1 MFHVTERLLLRPV
14 WPEDWEQV
22 LVGIGEEAI
31 VRNLAR
37 APWPYGEDDARCWAS
52 QPQDP
57 CTPNFGI
64 VESRTGRLI
73 GAAGLGRQDHDGEV
87 ELGYWL
93 RRDAWGRGYATEAGR
108 GVIAIARVL
117 GHRQLV
123 AGHFLDNPASGRVLR
138 KIGFVPTGKTTARF
152 SRARGEAVPSA
163 EFKLDL
169 AEDANPMMRAA

>member
-22 LVGIGEEAI
+22 LAGIGEEAI

-37 APWPYGEDDARCWAS
+37 APWPYGEDDARWWAS

-73 GAAGLGRQDHDGEV
+73 GAAGLGRQDNVGEV

-108 GVIAIARVL
+108 GVIAIARIL

-138 KIGFVPTGKTTARF
+138 KIGFVPTGKTAARY